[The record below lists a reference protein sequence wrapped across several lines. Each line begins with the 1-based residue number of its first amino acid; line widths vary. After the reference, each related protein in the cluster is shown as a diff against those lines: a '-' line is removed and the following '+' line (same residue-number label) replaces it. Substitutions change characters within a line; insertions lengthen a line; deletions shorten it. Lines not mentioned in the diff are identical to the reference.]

1 MAKSANRKKRLVD
14 LRFEGRAEPL
24 LGRFAF
30 AKRVVASCSAAML
43 LIAASLYG
51 GMCGYRYFEGMSWV
65 DAFVNAAMILSGMGP
80 VSVLET
86 RGGKIF
92 AGCYAL
98 YSGLAVIIATGLILA
113 PVVHRLM
120 HRFHLEADA
129 E

>member
-1 MAKSANRKKRLVD
+1 MAQRLGD
-14 LRFEGRAEPL
+14 LSFEGRRQPL

-30 AKRVVASCSAAML
+30 AKRVAASCGASAL
-43 LIAASLYG
+43 LIAVSLYG
-51 GMCGYRYFEGMSWV
+51 GMYGYRYFEGMSWV

-80 VSVLET
+80 VSTLATE
-86 RGGKIF
+86 GGKIF

-120 HRFHLEADA
+120 HRFHLEA
-129 E
+129 EG